1 MTTTLNTTNNSTK
14 NETLDNNIIVSPNE
28 FLELNNN
35 DNIQTTNN
43 IISSNQHLM
52 TTKEAKKAQ
61 EEEFKSHNLADYS
74 KRSLDFCGVCKK
86 KYNVGE
92 RIPRILVNCGH
103 TFCTACLSKYYRKCR
118 IRCPF
123 CKKLVKYLDSVEQLP
138 LNINLFSE
146 SVVNNNKL
154 LDMLNEYSN
163 NSLIS
168 LCNYHTEKQNHFY
181 CSSHDVNFCREC
193 IKTNHKDEKCCVV
206 DLFDISKLFNLFE
219 QNQVKNYSIIRA
231 RNQNTKVIDEFF
243 IANS

>member
-1 MTTTLNTTNNSTK
+1 MESNLTNNNNNESIK
-14 NETLDNNIIVSPNE
+14 NIAINHNNIISKTNDNS
-28 FLELNNN
+28 LKITNNN
-35 DNIQTTNN
+35 DNNFISKNTNLN
-43 IISSNQHLM
+43 S
-52 TTKEAKKAQ
+52 KGVKKAK
-61 EEEFKSHNLADYS
+61 EEEFKSNNLNDYS
-74 KRSLDFCGVCKK
+74 KRSLDFCGVCKN

-103 TFCTACLSKYYRKCR
+103 TFCTACLLRYYRKCR

-154 LDMLNEYSN
+154 LDMLNEFSP
-163 NSLIS
+163 NSLVS
-168 LCNYHTEKQNHFY
+168 LCKNHFEKQNHFY
-181 CSSHDVNFCREC
+181 CSLHDVNFCREC
-193 IKTNHKDEKCCVV
+193 MKTSHKDEKCCVV

-219 QNQVKNYSIIRA
+219 QNQVKNYSIIKA